1 MESEEVVKPDDEVL
15 SRGRTRAWFKKFN
28 ARKDIKESQQKYA
41 ERNRKKISDRCKRY
55 REDPEVKK
63 RYKEIAIKKRKE
75 KPWMFEAKN
84 KVTNALKSGKL
95 EKAPC
100 AVCGSEKVEAHH
112 EDYGRPIDVIW
123 LCKSHH
129 KIRHSQGF
137 HKLIEMV
144 KTQGRKDGI
153 EEAAKVAEEYSEW
166 VECGDDEHKITGEY
180 VAEEIRKLA
189 EDGK

>member
-84 KVTNALKSGKL
+84 KVT
-95 EKAPC
+95 
-100 AVCGSEKVEAHH
+100 
-112 EDYGRPIDVIW
+112 
-123 LCKSHH
+123 
-129 KIRHSQGF
+129 
-137 HKLIEMV
+137 
-144 KTQGRKDGI
+144 
-153 EEAAKVAEEYSEW
+153 
-166 VECGDDEHKITGEY
+166 
-180 VAEEIRKLA
+180 
-189 EDGK
+189 